1 MKIKIPKT
9 AQVVSEATIPPPE
22 DTPDGSLELEVL
34 LPQCQPLLLNPM
46 NQQSRGFSWFCI
58 GHLTN
63 IKSFRD

>member
-46 NQQSRGFSWFCI
+46 NQQSRGFS
-58 GHLTN
+58 
-63 IKSFRD
+63 